1 MTTKKDYGQ
10 HYLVDFVGC
19 DPETLRFVDPTRE
32 IFLRAARESK
42 ATVVGEDFYQFEP
55 EGVSGVVLIAESHL
69 SVHTWPEDGFA
80 AVDIFTCG
88 VEMEADLAIAVL
100 TDAFR
105 AKQTIVK
112 VVTRGQLDES
122 DTEQPDEESDIG

>member
-1 MTTKKDYGQ
+1 MTTRKDFGQ
-10 HYLVDFVGC
+10 HYLVDFSRC
-19 DPETLRFVDPTRE
+19 DPETLRFVGPTRE

-42 ATVVGEDFYQFEP
+42 ATVVGEDFHQFDP

-88 VEMEADLAIAVL
+88 EEMDADVAITVL
-100 TDAFR
+100 SAAFR
-105 AKQTIVK
+105 AEQTVVK
-112 VVTRGQLDES
+112 VHTRGRLDEG
-122 DTEQPDEESDIG
+122 DAQEPDVV